1 MRRRT
6 IVLLTMAATGVLWAT
21 AGPASAGA
29 GCHGTPTDDTGTVVA
44 MEANCFSPT
53 VLRISPGDDV
63 TWRNDDPVAHTVTGV
78 GSLWGD
84 PADRMPGERISYTFE
99 GNGVYV
105 YSCILHPGMV
115 GAVVVG
121 DGTGNAGVE
130 PAAAMT
136 AVAPSDLDR
145 TAAGAASASGDGRIG
160 WLSVGLAVVVGIAVG
175 ALVVLGSTK
184 GSRARRLASSA

>member
-1 MRRRT
+1 M
-6 IVLLTMAATGVLWAT
+6 LLTMAATGALWAT
-21 AGPASAGA
+21 AGTATAGA
-29 GCHGTPTDDTGTVVA
+29 GCHGAPTDHTGTVVT

-53 VLRISPGDDV
+53 VLRISPGDEV

-84 PADRMPGERISYTFE
+84 PGDRMPGERTTYAFE

-130 PAAAMT
+130 PAAAVT
-136 AVAPSDLDR
+136 TGVPSDLDR
-145 TAAGAASASGDGRIG
+145 NAGGAASASASGRTG
-160 WLSVGLAVVVGIAVG
+160 WLSTGLAVVVGIAVG

-184 GSRARRLASSA
+184 GRRARRLASST